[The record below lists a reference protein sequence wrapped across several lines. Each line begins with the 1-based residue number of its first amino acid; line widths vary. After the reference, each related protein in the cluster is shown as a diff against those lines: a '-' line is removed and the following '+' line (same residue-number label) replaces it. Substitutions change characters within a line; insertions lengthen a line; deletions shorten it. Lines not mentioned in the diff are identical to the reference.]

1 MDLDSPEARRLNHP
15 FFSSSTGFSSDIFAD
30 ACAQRCVADGKRSAA
45 FCADDDSVRFWWF
58 GCPRPNARPI
68 RTRAGFPNERG

>member
-30 ACAQRCVADGKRSAA
+30 ARART
-45 FCADDDSVRFWWF
+45 VRRRREAE
-58 GCPRPNARPI
+58 CRVLR
-68 RTRAGFPNERG
+68 R